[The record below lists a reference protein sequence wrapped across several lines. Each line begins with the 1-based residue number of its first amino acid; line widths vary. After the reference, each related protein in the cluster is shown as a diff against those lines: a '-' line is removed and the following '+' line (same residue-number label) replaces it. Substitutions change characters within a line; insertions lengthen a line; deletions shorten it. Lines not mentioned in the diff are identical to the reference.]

1 MAQAGAPTNGE
12 VRMTGKKVLLGKATH
27 PDGSIRVVVAREGI
41 ARFVHA
47 PVSKSPPLTTILHSN
62 RPIELASEL
71 FDKSKEEISLR
82 ELHWHAPIDHQ
93 EVWAAG
99 VTYLRSSEARQ
110 RESQD
115 AAVFYDK
122 VYAAPRPELFMKAS
136 SRSVKGPGQDVR
148 FRSDSRWSV
157 PEPEFAL
164 IINPV
169 GDIVG
174 ITIGNDMSARDIEGE
189 NPLYLPQAKV
199 YRGACSIGPYIILGP
214 NFSKPAEWQLEITIE
229 RQGKPVFAG
238 STAMDRMK
246 RTPSDLVSWL
256 TREQDYPDGVILLT
270 GTGIV
275 PPDDFTLA
283 RGDLITIRLGDM
295 ATLTNPVTC

>member
-1 MAQAGAPTNGE
+1 
-12 VRMTGKKVLLGKATH
+12 MTGNKVLLGKATH
-27 PDGSIRVVVAREGI
+27 PDGSVQVVVAKGGK

-47 PVSKSPPLTTILHSN
+47 PASKSPPLTTILHSS
-62 RPIELASEL
+62 RPEDLASEL
-71 FDKSKEEISLR
+71 FDKSKEETSPL
-82 ELHWHAPIDHQ
+82 ELNWKAPIDHQ

-110 RESQD
+110 RESQG

-122 VYAAPRPELFMKAS
+122 VYAAARPELFMKAS

-164 IINPV
+164 VINPF
-169 GDIVG
+169 GEIVG

-199 YRGACSIGPYIILGP
+199 YRGACSIGPYIILNP
-214 NFSKPAEWQLEITIE
+214 NFSNPAEWQLEITID
-229 RQGKPVFAG
+229 RQGNPVFSG

-246 RTPSDLVSWL
+246 RTPEDLVSWL

-283 RGDLITIRLGDM
+283 RGDLISIRLGDL
-295 ATLTNPVTC
+295 ATLANPVTC